1 MCSIVSA
8 PRPARASRSYGR
20 VAIAWWPLSSRASA
34 SCASG
39 KNGRRKSPAH
49 GAAATLVAHAVPQNG
64 SVFALNRAGEPP
76 WNTRLKSAWTMWI
89 QTLRLNSV
97 PMRNDGCLS
106 HCAGSEEHVRHV
118 RVRLTDVNG
127 PRHGVD
133 ARCAVTAHLANGKEL
148 FVEATTAWPFRSV
161 TQAAGRLS
169 EAIRRISSCNRP
181 FQSEGSSRHSSRR
194 SRRDRLA

>member
-1 MCSIVSA
+1 MEHAIEISMEDVDPDIA
-8 PRPARASRSYGR
+8 PQLRAYAERR
-20 VAIAWWPLSSRASA
+20 LS
-34 SCASG
+34 
-39 KNGRRKSPAH
+39 
-49 GAAATLVAHAVPQNG
+49 
-64 SVFALNRAGEPP
+64 FALR
-76 WNTRLKSAWTMWI
+76 RF
-89 QTLRLNSV
+89 Q
-97 PMRNDGCLS
+97 
-106 HCAGSEEHVRHV
+106 EHVRHV

-133 ARCAVTAHLANGKEL
+133 ARCAVTAHLTNGKEL

-194 SRRDRLA
+194 FRRDRLA